1 MATSKTGTSS
11 NDILNLGKN
20 TILTE
25 KVYENFG
32 DDKEKQVNAFLHLD
46 IYTGSFFTLIAL
58 SIICVTFLFEQST
71 EYISW
76 IFGLILIVITPI
88 SWIQNFIYT
97 SNSPYKMYIF
107 GCLFCGIIL
116 NFAAILMVIIYTTIL
131 NKRIQ
136 DFKANAVL
144 APGEK
149 VTNLRINTN
158 IIDNYNKIKIMF
170 TTNLFLCIAIILNFF
185 VYEQEKKGTS
195 VGTTTKEKNSPYT
208 MMPEHIHWWHNIL
221 PRIICFFDN
230 KIVNWIEIIPIPG
243 FLKMFFL
250 FCGGFLFFFFSFFVK
265 LITTWKDPNIEDPN
279 VQNLISEFG
288 YGLKGVYPASNFDIV
303 NFPDILVQTAG
314 PVNFAALGSFFIT
327 MVLFIIFTFLKNL
340 LVNPVITNFPI
351 IENFKYV
358 TKFKSPNYT
367 YTPPGGTLGIILN
380 LLDKIKYLLFFF
392 IVFLPIYFITLGGKN
407 DKSSSNIASQNTILF
422 ILCFLLAL
430 LGIPFILMVLEIFS
444 RILNFSIFNDVFSF
458 IYNKC
463 IPNSWCKIRST
474 ITIIF
479 LFISLFGISIGLYMY
494 GGSLDGKN
502 TGHWLSEKGN
512 NKYIKLIVVL
522 IMSLMVG
529 WFCALHL
536 KFNMF
541 YFLYDCVMKPSRAVL
556 FTFAPLAV
564 VGLAITQVI
573 IADLT
578 AKQVG
583 PPIRT
588 DG

>member
-1 MATSKTGTSS
+1 MATSKAATSS
-11 NDILNLGKN
+11 NDILQLGGQD

-32 DDKEKQVNAFLHLD
+32 DDKEKQVNAFIHLD
-46 IYTGSFFTLIAL
+46 IFTGSFFTLIAL
-58 SIICVTFLFEQST
+58 SIICVTYLFKQST

-88 SWIQNFIYT
+88 SWIQNFIYA
-97 SNSPYKMYIF
+97 SNSPYKMYVF

-136 DFKANAVL
+136 DFKNNAVL
-144 APGEK
+144 APGQK

-185 VYEQEKKGTS
+185 VYEQEKKGS
-195 VGTTTKEKNSPYT
+195 TTKEKNSPYT
-208 MMPEHIHWWHNIL
+208 KMPEHISWWHNIL

-230 KIVNWIEIIPIPG
+230 KIVNWIDIIPMPG

-265 LITTWKDPNIEDPN
+265 LITTWKDPNIEDPY

-288 YGLKGVYPASNFDIV
+288 YGLKGIYPASNFDIV
-303 NFPDILVQTAG
+303 NFPDILVETAG
-314 PVNFAALGSFFIT
+314 PVNFAALASFFIT
-327 MVLFIIFTFLKNL
+327 VVLFIIFEFLKNL
-340 LVNPVITNFPI
+340 LIKPLITNFSGTGI
-351 IENFKYV
+351 D
-358 TKFKSPNYT
+358 KFLSDKFHYK
-367 YTPPGGTLGIILN
+367 YTPHSGMLGIIIN
-380 LLDKIKYLLFFF
+380 ALDKIKYLFFFF

-407 DKSSSNIASQNTILF
+407 NKSSSNIDSQNTILF

-444 RILNFSIFNDVFSF
+444 RILNFSIFNDIYSF
-458 IYNKC
+458 IYNTC
-463 IPNSWCKIRST
+463 ATNICKIRSIIT
-474 ITIIF
+474 ITF
-479 LFISLFGISIGLYMY
+479 LLISLFGISIGLFMY

-578 AKQVG
+578 AKEVG